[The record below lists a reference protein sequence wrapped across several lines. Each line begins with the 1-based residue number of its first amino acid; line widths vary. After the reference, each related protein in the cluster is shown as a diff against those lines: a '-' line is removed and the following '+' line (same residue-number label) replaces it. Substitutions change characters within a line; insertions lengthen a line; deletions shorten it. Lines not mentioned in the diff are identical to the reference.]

1 MEEKPLFELR
11 PQIAVAIIPLV
22 IGSIISGAIIGLLA
36 GFYARSVTLGIIVF
50 LVLIGITF
58 FFRFMNLK
66 ARKYIFYKDRA
77 EFYEGFLNIVRRN
90 VRYQKVTD
98 CVLVRTVWDRI
109 FGTGTIR
116 LVTAGHEG
124 GASYYGRHSP
134 GGGAAIQYIEHP
146 EETFKK
152 VDSLLKTH

>member
-1 MEEKPLFELR
+1 MEERPLFELR

-22 IGSIISGAIIGLLA
+22 IGSLISGAIFGLLV
-36 GFYARSVTLGIIVF
+36 GFYSKSVTVGLLVF

-58 FFRFMNLK
+58 FFRFMNLR

-77 EFYEGFLNIVRRN
+77 EFYEGFLNIIRRN

-124 GASYYGRHSP
+124 GATYYGKNF
-134 GGGAAIQYIEHP
+134 GGGVAIQYIEHP
-146 EETFKK
+146 EETFRK
-152 VDSLLKTH
+152 VDNLLKTH